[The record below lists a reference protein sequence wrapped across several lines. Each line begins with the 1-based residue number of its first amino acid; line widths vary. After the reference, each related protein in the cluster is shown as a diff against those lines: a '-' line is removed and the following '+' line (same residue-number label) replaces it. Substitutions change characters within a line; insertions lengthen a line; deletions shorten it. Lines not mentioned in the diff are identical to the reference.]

1 MNYWPLIGIAWVVGG
16 FALRMNPALVVVSA
30 GVVTGL
36 VAGESLVGVLAV
48 IGAAFVKLRYLALFL
63 LTLPV
68 IGLLERHGL
77 RERAQAWIARLRGA
91 TASRLLIVYLLAR
104 QLISALGLHS
114 LGGHPQT
121 VRPLI
126 APMAEGAAASRHG
139 ALPESELQRLRAM
152 AAATDNVGLFFGED
166 IFIAFSGVLLMH
178 GFLSEQGV
186 ELEPLHIALWAL
198 PSAACAFGIH
208 SARLMR
214 MERRLEREAA
224 ALAAC
229 APERSP

>member
-1 MNYWPLIGIAWVVGG
+1 MNYWPLVGIAWVVGG

-48 IGAAFVKLRYLALFL
+48 IGGAFVKLRYLALFL

-126 APMAEGAAASRHG
+126 APMAEGAAAGRHG
-139 ALPESELQRLRAM
+139 ALPEPELQRLRAM

-198 PSAACAFGIH
+198 PSAVCAFGIH
-208 SARLMR
+208 AARLMR
-214 MERRLEREAA
+214 MERRLAREAA
-224 ALAAC
+224 ALAAR
-229 APERSP
+229 APERPR